1 MTPEKILSY
10 KPEVLTQ
17 EQRQFYFDNGYLLVE
32 RIVPLN
38 WVEHLL
44 DVTNEMVQR
53 SRSLSKSDM
62 VFDLEPGHT
71 ADNPRLRRLTS
82 PVEHHPTRKGICF
95 AVDHR

>member
-32 RIVPLN
+32 SIVPQD
-38 WVEHLL
+38 WVERLI
-44 DVTNEMVQR
+44 DVTDEMVQR
-53 SRSLSKSDM
+53 SRSLDKSDLI
-62 VFDLEPGHT
+62 FDLEPEHT

-82 PVEHHPTRKGICF
+82 PVEHHPTYWEF
-95 AVDHR
+95 ASR